1 MKLIIHRG
9 AKAIGGN
16 CVELI
21 SGESRILFDFGMP
34 LVDEEGESFDSK
46 GATNGKSIEEL
57 KASKLLPDIEGLYK
71 GQGKGIDA
79 VFISHSHQDHYGLL
93 KYINPQIPVYMS
105 RGARELIDAI
115 DVFIQTGFDAKSYH
129 TLKSREPFVTGP
141 FTVTP
146 SLVDHSGF
154 DAFSYLIEAGGKRLF
169 YSGDFRGHGRKS
181 KLLDIMIANPPGN
194 IDCLLMEGSMLGR
207 GKLKYDDEQAVSEK
221 IEQILRDSKQVT
233 FLFCSG
239 QNIDRIVSAH
249 NACKKIGSIFVIDL
263 YSAFVLHKLKD
274 ISHNLPQF
282 NWDNIRVKFT
292 QYHTKALEQAG
303 LKKLLYI
310 FNPRRINMPEINENK
325 SKIMMLARD
334 NSIFPKL
341 VKNID
346 DIDGA
351 ILIHSMWEG
360 YLSDELRQFCED
372 NGLLIEQVHTS
383 GHARIEDLKRF
394 VNALKAKMLVPI
406 HTFDPEQYPA
416 LFDNVK
422 LFEDGQ
428 EFEL

>member
-1 MKLIIHRG
+1 MRLIIHRG

-21 SGESRILFDFGMP
+21 IGESRILLDFGMP

-46 GATNGKSIEEL
+46 AATNGKSIEEL

-71 GQGKGIDA
+71 EQEKGIDA
-79 VFISHSHQDHYGLL
+79 VFITHSHQDHYGLL

-105 RGARELIDAI
+105 RGARELIDVI
-115 DVFIQTGFDAKSYH
+115 DVFIQTGFDAKNYR

-154 DAFSYLIEAGGKRLF
+154 DAFSYLIEAKGKRLF

-181 KLLDIMIANPPGN
+181 KLLDAMIANPPGN
-194 IDCLLMEGSMLGR
+194 IDCLMMEGSMLGR
-207 GKLKYDDEQAVSEK
+207 GKLKYKDEQAVSER
-221 IEQILRDSKQVT
+221 IEQILKDSKQVT

-239 QNIDRIVSAH
+239 QNIDRIVSAYK
-249 NACKKIGSIFVIDL
+249 ACLRTDSIFVIDL

-274 ISHNLPQF
+274 ISKHLPQF
-282 NWDNIRVKFT
+282 DWRNIRVKFT
-292 QYHTKALEQAG
+292 QYHADALVRAG
-303 LKKLLYI
+303 LKKLLYV
-310 FNPRRINMPEINENK
+310 FNPRRIDMPEINENK
-325 SKIMMLARD
+325 SRIMMLARD

-346 DIDGA
+346 DIEGA

-372 NGLLIEQVHTS
+372 KGLLIEQVHIS
-383 GHARIEDLKRF
+383 GHAKIEDLERF
-394 VNALKAKMLVPI
+394 VDALKPKMLVPI
-406 HTFDPEQYPA
+406 HTFDSERFPV